1 MLKFNKQLHEYRYN
15 GVKIPSVTQ
24 IIENVGLSDF
34 SCINRRVLEI
44 AQERGTF
51 VHLACELF
59 DKGVLDKNT
68 IDSELVG
75 YVDGWMAFCRDFTP
89 VWLAIEKRVY
99 SPLGYAG
106 MLDRKAKIKR
116 SNIILDIKT
125 GGKSKAHEVQLG
137 AYSLI
142 EKCSKVWSL
151 YLPGNGKYKIEE
163 NNMQRGQKTF
173 LHALAIYQFKNR
185 SN

>member
-1 MLKFNKQLHEYRYN
+1 MLTLNEQLHEYRYN

-24 IIENVGLSDF
+24 ILENVGLSDF
-34 SCINRRVLEI
+34 SGINRRILEI

-51 VHLACELF
+51 VHLACELL
-59 DKGVLDKNT
+59 DKGILDKNT

-75 YVDGWMAFCRDFTP
+75 YVDGWMAFCRDFNP
-89 VWLAIEKRVY
+89 KWLAIEKRVY

-106 MLDRKAKIKR
+106 TLDRKAKIKR

-125 GGKSKAHEVQLG
+125 GAKSKAHEVQLG

-142 EKCSKVWSL
+142 EKCSGVWTI
-151 YLPGNGKYKIEE
+151 YLPGNGKYKVEE
-163 NNMQRGQKTF
+163 NNMQRGQETF
-173 LHALAIYQFKNR
+173 KSALTVYKYKNR
-185 SN
+185 G